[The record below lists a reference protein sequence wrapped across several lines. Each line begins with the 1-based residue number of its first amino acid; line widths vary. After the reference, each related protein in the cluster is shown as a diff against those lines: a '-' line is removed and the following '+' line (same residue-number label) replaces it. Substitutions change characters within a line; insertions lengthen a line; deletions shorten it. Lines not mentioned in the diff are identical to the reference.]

1 MVEIEFDKRSLNKF
15 YKRVMYCAQFGE
27 KNAKKMRSINR
38 KATKAYVKAARS
50 KIGQSKR
57 PVIIWKNGQKD
68 FTVEPGRLY
77 RSVGSWT
84 ARGHSNMV
92 FAGPRASIN
101 GTVSAHSRQDGW
113 FAAITEGG
121 HVGSEKS
128 HNTKYKG
135 LFTKAMKRTH
145 KIMKAQQIAGYR
157 REFNSYMK

>member
-15 YKRVMYCAQFGE
+15 LKRVTYCSKFGE

-38 KATKAYVKAARS
+38 KVSKTYVKAARS

-57 PVIIWKNGQKD
+57 PVVIWKNGQKD

-84 ARGHSNMV
+84 ARGHSNMI
-92 FAGPRASIN
+92 FAGPRSGVN
-101 GTVSAHSRQDGW
+101 KTVTPNSRQDGW
-113 FAAITEGG
+113 FAAITESGYA
-121 HVGSEKS
+121 GSEKS

-135 LFTKAMKRTH
+135 LFTKAMNRTH
-145 KIMKAQQIAGYR
+145 KVMRAQQIAGYR

>member
-1 MVEIEFDKRSLNKF
+1 MVKIEFEKRSLNKF
-15 YKRVMYCAQFGE
+15 LKRVLYCSEFGV

-38 KATKAYVKAARS
+38 KVSKTYVKAARV
-50 KIGQSKR
+50 KIGQSKK
-57 PVIIWKNGQKD
+57 PVVIWKNGKKD
-68 FTVEPGRLY
+68 FTVEPRTLW

-92 FAGPRASIN
+92 FAGPRAGVN
-101 GTVSAHSRQDGW
+101 GTVKPYSRQDGW

-121 HVGSEKS
+121 HAGSEQS

-145 KIMKAQQIAGYR
+145 KTMRAQQVAGYR
-157 REFNSYMK
+157 REFNSYMR